1 MTRSRYLSAVL
12 LLALSTGACDRA
24 DTLGPDTADLSND
37 AIASVLD
44 AASTDPRNT
53 GNPGGNSLFDRLAG
67 EIKSFG
73 GLYRNGRCS
82 IVVVLTDLTETDH
95 AIRVV
100 KAAIEQLVGTAC
112 PDGVRVQATQGK
124 FTYVALQ
131 RFLTAS
137 RELRGIRGFAGAH
150 VDYQL
155 NRLVISVLAREV
167 AATITEALPRV
178 GIPADAVVFQ
188 LAQSN
193 TGSIRR

>member
-24 DTLGPDTADLSND
+24 DTLGPDTEDLSSD
-37 AIASVLD
+37 VIASVLS
-44 AASTDPRNT
+44 AASADPRNT
-53 GNPGGNSLFDRLAG
+53 GNPGGTSLFDRLAG
-67 EIKSFG
+67 EIKSFA

-82 IVVVLTDLTETDH
+82 IVVVLTDLSESEH

-112 PDGVRVQATQGK
+112 PDGVRVQATQGR
-124 FTYVALQ
+124 FTYVELQ
-131 RFLTAS
+131 RYLTAS
-137 RELRGIRGFAGAH
+137 RELRGIRGFAGSH
-150 VDYQL
+150 LDYQR

-167 AATITEALPRV
+167 VPTITEALPRV
-178 GIPADAVVFQ
+178 GIPVDAVVFQ

-193 TGSIRR
+193 TGSIRQ